1 MERRSIVEARRA
13 EGEKVLC
20 SFRHGF
26 AEDFEFDV
34 AFGSV

>member
-13 EGEKVLC
+13 KGEKVLC
-20 SFRHGF
+20 GFRDGF
-26 AEDFEFDV
+26 AEDFELDV